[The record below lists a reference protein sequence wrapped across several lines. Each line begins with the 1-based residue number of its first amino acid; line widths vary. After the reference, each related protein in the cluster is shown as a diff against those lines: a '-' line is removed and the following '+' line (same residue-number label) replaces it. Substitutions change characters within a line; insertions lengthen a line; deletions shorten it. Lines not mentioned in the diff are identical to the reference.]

1 MEGLGTK
8 CPFAYKPVSDL
19 QAKWRAGEFV
29 MHALHQRP
37 GYLLVWA
44 IMNYRE
50 LDPTIPQEFL
60 KTARPFGFTEKSLW
74 DPPATESEFSREAA
88 RKYAEKQVG
97 IIKESIFPLHGI
109 KG

>member
-1 MEGLGTK
+1 
-8 CPFAYKPVSDL
+8 
-19 QAKWRAGEFV
+19 
-29 MHALHQRP
+29 
-37 GYLLVWA
+37 
-44 IMNYRE
+44 MNYRE
-50 LDPTIPQEFL
+50 LDPTIPRKFL
-60 KTARPFGFTEKSLW
+60 ETARPFGFTEKSLW